1 MARLADVKLWVG
13 WAVVMLIVL
22 ALTDQLTW
30 TYVASVAI
38 VATAAFGICKMAKR
52 RSQQDVG

>member
-1 MARLADVKLWVG
+1 VAPLADVKLWVG

-30 TYVASVAI
+30 TCAASVAI
-38 VATAAFGICKMAKR
+38 VATAAFSTCKMAKR
-52 RSQQDVG
+52 RSQQDVR